1 MQRSKVNFRLGLHGG
16 LIVVCHLLSR
26 ASNVLPRLSFLLF
39 ISLVQ
44 ATSPNH
50 ALATQPCVRFD
61 VVQIADATN
70 ASTPEFLAANPDE
83 KLINIRLPVSS
94 LVRLGSED
102 SLLQYL
108 YLISGTATSSFQ
120 IVDYAPKTTLASDVA
135 GPISIEQNS
144 GNSTNIGLKAS
155 GPDELPV
162 KADASA
168 SRNVSSSNS
177 HRLQRL
183 PPKQLI
189 AASGTMHRGMSAYF
203 KLKPS
208 SQTTLEGDKLFE
220 VTMRVPRSW
229 RASLLH
235 VTCSAFAR
243 GDRKSSEMEN
253 IVCGSN
259 RFVVGVYMAGD
270 EVAKQSVWELA
281 EKQKHLHA
289 LAVEHAKTIRDQ
301 RFPSLRHKLGAA
313 LSMTKPR
320 IPDGWLDHLL
330 LSSDFHEFER
340 HLPRQVRMAATEYR
354 QARKQVVGFAG

>member
-1 MQRSKVNFRLGLHGG
+1 M
-16 LIVVCHLLSR
+16 VCHLRTR
-26 ASNVLPRLSFLLF
+26 APQVLPHLSFLLF
-39 ISLVQ
+39 FSLAQ
-44 ATSPNH
+44 ATSPTH
-50 ALATQPCVRFD
+50 AQAEQPCVRFD
-61 VVQIADATN
+61 VVQIVDATDT
-70 ASTPEFLAANPDE
+70 STPEFLAANPNE
-83 KLINIRLPVSS
+83 KLIRIRVPVSS

-135 GPISIEQNS
+135 GPISIEQNI
-144 GNSTNIGLKAS
+144 GNSTNIGFKAS

-168 SRNVSSSNS
+168 NRNVSSSNS

-189 AASGTMHRGMSAYF
+189 AASGTMHRGRSAYF

-220 VTMRVPRSW
+220 FTARVPRSW

-235 VTCSAFAR
+235 VTCSAFAK
-243 GDRKSSEMEN
+243 GDRTSSESEN
-253 IVCGSN
+253 VVCGSN
-259 RFVVGVYMAGD
+259 RFVVGVYLAGD
-270 EVAKQSVWELA
+270 GEAKQSVWELA
-281 EKQKHLHA
+281 EKQRSLHV
-289 LAVEHAKTIRDQ
+289 LAAQHADTIRDH

-313 LSMTKPR
+313 LSVTKPR
-320 IPDGWLDHLL
+320 IPDRWLDHVL
-330 LSSDFHEFER
+330 LSGDFQEFER
-340 HLPRQVRMAATEYR
+340 HLPIKVRIAASEYR